1 MPLQGIAPENSW
13 LGSVCLKDYKNIREK
28 KYEGNENKTIL
39 GRVNC
44 TMDKM
49 NRDGENKAKRYFC

>member
-13 LGSVCLKDYKNIREK
+13 LGSVCLKDYKNICKK

-39 GRVNC
+39 GHVNC

-49 NRDGENKAKRYFC
+49 NMDGENKAKRYFC